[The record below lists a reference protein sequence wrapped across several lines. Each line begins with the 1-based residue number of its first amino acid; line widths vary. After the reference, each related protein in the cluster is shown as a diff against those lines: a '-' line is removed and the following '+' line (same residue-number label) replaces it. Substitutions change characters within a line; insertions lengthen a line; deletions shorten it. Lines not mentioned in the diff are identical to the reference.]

1 MTLIAN
7 SVLIDT
13 GKKPFLKI
21 SSFSSLLTGTFCQK
35 KKKYRKRH
43 LLSIDIKVEVPG
55 CGSGQTIQLT
65 LNCSSRLP
73 EVIPT

>member
-1 MTLIAN
+1 MTSISNL
-7 SVLIDT
+7 VLIDT

-21 SSFSSLLTGTFCQK
+21 SSFSSLLTGTFCQI